1 MDNTQERLDV
11 NQKLFDNMQIH
22 TKQVQAELLELK
34 NTYRQHSEKFV
45 AEIKALNDQLIKYV
59 NETHLTCEQLQ
70 EVTKSH
76 QYQLNSHLN
85 EIDTLKA
92 RATFVEQDN
101 KELRQI
107 AATLEL
113 VKLTKAEFQKKTKKM
128 DLKALEHDIKLFKA
142 QNHCS
147 TLDNYL
153 EKYMPIHVQTMI
165 NDTLMSTLGGR
176 ERRRLELYD
185 SDKNSLLYQ

>member
-1 MDNTQERLDV
+1 
-11 NQKLFDNMQIH
+11 MQIH
-22 TKQVQAELLELK
+22 TKQVQAELIELK

-113 VKLTKAEFQKKTKKM
+113 IKLTKAEFQKKTKKM